1 MKTSKRNR
9 GLSFLLAL
17 IMLVGMLPISVLPV
31 GAENGG
37 ENAVSAPRGAA
48 RASTSWYPALTNLV
62 EGTEINY
69 GYVYFFYKNGKVDR
83 RSVSLNP
90 EKCRHNK
97 NLLEYYSST
106 TNLQRVVSYDNGILS
121 YWTRTENDFLDLSGL
136 EGRSLTLVM
145 FDHLEL
151 SALYAPGVDLKL
163 LLTDGDSEGASA
175 LIARGA
181 EPVRELHTLEALCAA
196 QLRFCEAIRL
206 PEKHPKE
213 ERI

>member
-9 GLSFLLAL
+9 VFIFLLAL
-17 IMLVGMLPISVLPV
+17 IMLVGMLPISVLSVSAENVGGNAV
-31 GAENGG
+31 GA
-37 ENAVSAPRGAA
+37 PRVAA
-48 RASTSWYPALTNLV
+48 QASSSWYPALTNLV

-83 RSVSLNP
+83 SSVSLNP
-90 EKCRHNK
+90 EKCRNNK

-121 YWTRTENDFLDLSGL
+121 YWTRTENDFLDLSEL

-151 SALYAPGVDLKL
+151 SALYARGFDL
-163 LLTDGDSEGASA
+163 
-175 LIARGA
+175 
-181 EPVRELHTLEALCAA
+181 
-196 QLRFCEAIRL
+196 
-206 PEKHPKE
+206 
-213 ERI
+213 